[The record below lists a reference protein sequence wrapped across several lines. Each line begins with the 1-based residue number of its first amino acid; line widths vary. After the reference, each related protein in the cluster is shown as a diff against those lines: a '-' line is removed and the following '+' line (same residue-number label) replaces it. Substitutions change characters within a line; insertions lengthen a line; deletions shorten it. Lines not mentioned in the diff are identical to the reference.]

1 MDIVSD
7 LPFKLQ
13 VIKQFPKV
21 SYQNATFFLKNFNF
35 FFNCVIL

>member
-1 MDIVSD
+1 MDIVSN

-21 SYQNATFFLKNFNF
+21 SYQNATVFLIIQKNFGHRKK
-35 FFNCVIL
+35 